1 MRIGRERAQSHADAR
16 FINRICRPLC
26 PLALDPE
33 FGIDAAHPDC
43 NLSLMGNN
51 DQPPEALP
59 RGRARSNRIA
69 SAGYDRLR
77 AFLSEA
83 MSMSHVYQP
92 LMIRTILAGGGA
104 ATRRQIAATFLAA
117 DLSQLEYYEQI
128 TKGYPTQTLKRHGII
143 EHSRGV
149 YRLADDIPAL
159 NEWERASLIALCD
172 AKVAEY
178 VALRQDAIWRHRAQ
192 NFDPIPGT
200 LRYEVLKRAHG
211 RCEACGI
218 SNQERALQVD
228 HIIPRTKGGTNDMS
242 NLQALCSICNA
253 QKLDRDT
260 TDFHA
265 AHAAYALRDDGC
277 PFCTLPSERII
288 AENEL
293 VLAIRDAYPVTP
305 GHTLLIPRRH
315 VEDQTGLWQ
324 PEINALHALQVCM
337 IGRLREEDAAI
348 SGFNIG
354 SNAGTSAGQT
364 IFHCHV
370 HLIPR
375 RDGDTENPRGG
386 VRGVIPGRQTY

>member
-1 MRIGRERAQSHADAR
+1 MP
-16 FINRICRPLC
+16 PLRS
-26 PLALDPE
+26 ALE
-33 FGIDAAHPDC
+33 FGIDAGPRDC
-43 NLSLMGNN
+43 NLPLMANSE
-51 DQPPEALP
+51 QPLEAP
-59 RGRARSNRIA
+59 PQGRARSNRK
-69 SAGYDRLR
+69 AGSGYERLR

-104 ATRRQIAATFLAA
+104 ATRRQIASTFLAA

-143 EHSRGV
+143 EHNRGV
-149 YRLADDIPAL
+149 YRLSDDIPAL

-172 AKVAEY
+172 AKVAGY

-228 HIIPRTKGGTNDMS
+228 HIIPRTKGGTNDLS

-265 AHAAYALRDDGC
+265 AHAAFALRNDDC

-293 VLAIRDAYPVTP
+293 ILAIRDAYPVTP

-315 VEDQTGLWQ
+315 IEDQTGLWQ
-324 PEINALHALQVCM
+324 PEINALHALQVRT
-337 IGRLREEDAAI
+337 INQLREEDATI

-354 SNAGTSAGQT
+354 SNVGAAAGQT
-364 IFHCHV
+364 IFHCHI

-375 RDGDTENPRGG
+375 RPGDIENPRGG
-386 VRGVIPGRQTY
+386 VRGVIPGRQAY

>member
-1 MRIGRERAQSHADAR
+1 
-16 FINRICRPLC
+16 
-26 PLALDPE
+26 
-33 FGIDAAHPDC
+33 
-43 NLSLMGNN
+43 MGNN
-51 DQPPEALP
+51 EQPRAALP
-59 RGRARSNRIA
+59 QGRARRDRK
-69 SAGYDRLR
+69 AGTGYERLR
-77 AFLSEA
+77 AFLSES

-104 ATRRQIAATFLAA
+104 ATRRQIASNFLAA

-149 YRLADDIPAL
+149 YRFADDIPAL

-228 HIIPRTKGGTNDMS
+228 HIIPRTKGGTNDLS
-242 NLQALCSICNA
+242 NLQALCSTCNA
-253 QKLDRDT
+253 QKLNRDT

-265 AHAAYALRDDGC
+265 VHAAYADRDENC
-277 PFCTLPSERII
+277 LFCTLPAERII

-293 VLAIRDAYPVTP
+293 IIAIHDAYPVTA

-315 VEDQTGLWQ
+315 VADQTGLWQ
-324 PEINALHALQVCM
+324 PEINALNALQSEI
-337 IGRLREEDAAI
+337 IGRLRVEDPAI

-354 SNAGTSAGQT
+354 SNAGESAGQT

-375 RDGDTENPRGG
+375 RAGDMESPRGG
-386 VRGVIPGRQTY
+386 VRGVIPGRQAY

>member
-1 MRIGRERAQSHADAR
+1 MTFNDE
-16 FINRICRPLC
+16 PL
-26 PLALDPE
+26 D
-33 FGIDAAHPDC
+33 
-43 NLSLMGNN
+43 S
-51 DQPPEALP
+51 LP
-59 RGRARSNRIA
+59 RGRARRERE
-69 SAGYDRLR
+69 AGVGYERLR
-77 AFLSEA
+77 LFLSEA

-104 ATRRQIAATFLAA
+104 ATRRQIAASFLAA

-149 YRLADDIPAL
+149 YRFSRDIPAL
-159 NEWERASLIALCD
+159 NEWERASLMALCD

-178 VALRQDAIWRHRAQ
+178 VAHRQDAIWRHRAQ

-228 HIIPRTKGGTNDMS
+228 HIIPRTKGGSNDLS

-260 TDFHA
+260 TDFHS
-265 AHAAYALRDDGC
+265 AHTAYALRDDCC
-277 PFCTLPSERII
+277 PFCTLPRERIV

-293 VLAIRDAYPVTP
+293 IIAIRDAYPVTP
-305 GHTLLIPRRH
+305 GHTLLIPQRH

-324 PEINALHALQVCM
+324 PEINALHALQAQ
-337 IGRLREEDAAI
+337 IIDRLRDEDSTI
-348 SGFNIG
+348 SGFNFG
-354 SNAGTSAGQT
+354 SNAGVSAGQT

-375 RDGDTENPRGG
+375 RTGDMENPRGG
-386 VRGVIPGRQTY
+386 VRGVIPSRQAY